1 MKVFVAGATG
11 AVGCRLVPLLV
22 AAGHVVFG
30 MSRSPD
36 KAAAIE
42 RTGATAVI
50 VDGLDRAAV
59 RAAVLATQPD
69 VVVHQLTAL
78 RGMTDLRK
86 FDRTF
91 AQSNRLRTQGLD
103 YLLAAAREAGTRRIV
118 VQSYCGWPY
127 ARTGLPVKTEDDV
140 LDPDPPKELRRSLD
154 AIRHLERAATTSGL
168 DGVVLR
174 YGSFYGPDTGMLSAA
189 ALDQV
194 RRRRFPLIGDGNG
207 WWSFLHID
215 DAAAAAAIAVERGAC
230 GIYNIVDDQPAPA
243 REWLP
248 ELARIIG
255 AQPPLRV
262 PAWLGR
268 LLAGE
273 HLVKMMTQA
282 RAGSNVKAKRE
293 LGWRP
298 LHPSWREGFASEVAR
313 SNDGRAAK
321 AREFSA

>member
-22 AAGHVVFG
+22 AAGHGVFG

-189 ALDQV
+189 ALDQI
-194 RRRRFPLIGDGNG
+194 RRRQFPLIGDGNG

-255 AQPPLRV
+255 AKPPLHV
-262 PAWLGR
+262 PAWLAR
-268 LLAGE
+268 ILAGE

>member
-1 MKVFVAGATG
+1 MRVFVAGATG

-22 AAGHVVFG
+22 APGHVVFG

-50 VDGLDRAAV
+50 ADGLDRAAV
-59 RAAVLATQPD
+59 RAAVLAAKPD

-86 FDRTF
+86 FDRAF
-91 AQSNRLRTQGLD
+91 AQTNRLRTRGLD
-103 YLLAAAREAGTRRIV
+103 NLLAPAREAGTRRIV

-127 ARTGLPVKTEDDV
+127 ARTGPPLKSEDEA
-140 LDPDPPKELRRSLD
+140 LDPDPPRELRRSLD
-154 AIRHLERAATTSGL
+154 AIRYLERAATTSGL

-194 RRRRFPLIGDGNG
+194 RKRRFPLIGDGNG

-215 DAAAAAAIAVERGAC
+215 DAAAVAAMAVERGAA
-230 GIYNIVDDQPAPA
+230 GIYNIVDDEPAPA

-248 ELARIIG
+248 ALARIIG
-255 AQPPLRV
+255 AKPPLHV

-273 HLVKMMTQA
+273 HLVEMMTQA

-298 LHPSWREGFASEVAR
+298 LHPSWREGFATEVAR
-313 SNDGRAAK
+313 SSESHAAE
-321 AREFSA
+321 ARGLSA

>member
-1 MKVFVAGATG
+1 MRVFVAGATG
-11 AVGCRLVPLLV
+11 AVGCRLVPQLV

-42 RTGATAVI
+42 RSGATAVI
-50 VDGLDRAAV
+50 ADGLDGTAV
-59 RAAVLATQPD
+59 RAAVLGAKPD

-78 RGMTDLRK
+78 RGITDLRK
-86 FDRTF
+86 FDRAF

-127 ARTGLPVKTEDDV
+127 ARTGPPVKAEDDD

-154 AIRHLERAATTSGL
+154 AIRYLERASTTSGL

-189 ALDQV
+189 AVDQI
-194 RRRRFPLIGDGNG
+194 RKRQFPLIGDGSG

-215 DAAAAAAIAVERGAC
+215 DAAATAAIAVGRGAS
-230 GIYNIVDDQPAPA
+230 GIYNIVDDEPAPA

-255 AQPPLRV
+255 ARPPLHV
-262 PAWLGR
+262 PTWLAR
-268 LLAGE
+268 ILAGE

-298 LHPSWREGFASEVAR
+298 LHPSWREGFATEVTR
-313 SNDGRAAK
+313 SNEGRAAK
-321 AREFSA
+321 ARGISA

>member
-22 AAGHVVFG
+22 GAGHVVFG

-36 KAAAIE
+36 KVTAIE
-42 RTGATAVI
+42 RAGATAVI
-50 VDGLDRAAV
+50 ADGLDAAAV
-59 RAAVLATQPD
+59 RAAVLGAKPD

-86 FDRTF
+86 FDRAF

-103 YLLAAAREAGTRRIV
+103 YLLAAARQAGVRRIV

-127 ARTGLPVKTEDDV
+127 ARTGQRLKSEDDA
-140 LDPDPPKELRRSLD
+140 LDPDPPEEMRRSLD
-154 AIRHLERAATTSGL
+154 AIRYLERATTTSGL
-168 DGVVLR
+168 EGVVLR
-174 YGSFYGPDTGMLSAA
+174 YGAFYGPDTGMLSAA
-189 ALDQV
+189 ALNQV

-215 DAAAAAAIAVERGAC
+215 DAAAATTIAVERGAC
-230 GIYNIVDDQPAPA
+230 GIYNVVDDEPAPA
-243 REWLP
+243 RKWLP

-255 AQPPLRV
+255 ARPPLHV
-262 PAWLGR
+262 PAWLAR
-268 LLAGE
+268 ILAGE
-273 HLVKMMTQA
+273 HLVEMMTQA
-282 RAGSNVKAKRE
+282 RASSNVKAKRE

-298 LHPSWREGFASEVAR
+298 LHPSWREGFATEVAR
-313 SNDGRAAK
+313 SNDGLAAR